1 MLQFLFGFYQSL
13 EMLQVLIIKGLKM
26 KIIKIILLFVITS
39 SFAISSPFFKV
50 EDNYSVFNFTTNQN
64 ESKNT
69 SIQNISKYDV
79 FIDSIVFV
87 NPRFDLQFKLQNVN
101 TTIGSNSNH
110 TIQIQDLI
118 SKHNLTYKNSM
129 LVYFTIPS
137 MQTSLVELFRIDFKY
152 HSPSGLNEITQNKSG
167 IELKNALTEYLQNHT
182 YLTYKD
188 ARTEMF
194 RDIQNVDGWVECVY
208 TGRKIETSVI
218 PDVNTTHFNTEHTWP
233 QSLGA
238 EDDIPRADLYHLYA
252 TDETANLRRDVKPFG
267 YVVSGITYQEG
278 NSKLGNDKNGTIVF
292 EPRDS
297 HKGDVA
303 RSLFYFSLR
312 YNNPYSFLTNQ
323 ESVLREWMV
332 FDPVSERE
340 SYKGEKVFA
349 IQKRYNPFI
358 EYPELIDR
366 IYSISTNDD
375 FPIEQKVKVSA
386 NKVAITDVLLDAFNG
401 EYIYPIYITN
411 TGNIELSIENI
422 TYDNHKSSFINNIL
436 DYTSSKTI
444 PVDSTVKIEVVLA
457 ESTSPQQL
465 NTLKIVFSNATKYE
479 IDFTRTEYNSVDELK
494 KEIYTY
500 YKDNFLYV
508 FGLEPNT
515 FSEFEIYDIFG
526 RILEKGILLE
536 NISRIEFKKNLSTSI
551 YFLKLVSENGIGIIP
566 FQIIN

>member
-1 MLQFLFGFYQSL
+1 
-13 EMLQVLIIKGLKM
+13 
-26 KIIKIILLFVITS
+26 
-39 SFAISSPFFKV
+39 
-50 EDNYSVFNFTTNQN
+50 
-64 ESKNT
+64 
-69 SIQNISKYDV
+69 
-79 FIDSIVFV
+79 
-87 NPRFDLQFKLQNVN
+87 
-101 TTIGSNSNH
+101 
-110 TIQIQDLI
+110 
-118 SKHNLTYKNSM
+118 
-129 LVYFTIPS
+129 
-137 MQTSLVELFRIDFKY
+137 
-152 HSPSGLNEITQNKSG
+152 
-167 IELKNALTEYLQNHT
+167 
-182 YLTYKD
+182 
-188 ARTEMF
+188 
-194 RDIQNVDGWVECVY
+194 
-208 TGRKIETSVI
+208 
-218 PDVNTTHFNTEHTWP
+218 
-233 QSLGA
+233 
-238 EDDIPRADLYHLYA
+238 
-252 TDETANLRRDVKPFG
+252 
-267 YVVSGITYQEG
+267 
-278 NSKLGNDKNGTIVF
+278 
-292 EPRDS
+292 
-297 HKGDVA
+297 
-303 RSLFYFSLR
+303 
-312 YNNPYSFLTNQ
+312 
-323 ESVLREWMV
+323 
-332 FDPVSERE
+332 
-340 SYKGEKVFA
+340 
-349 IQKRYNPFI
+349 
-358 EYPELIDR
+358 
-366 IYSISTNDD
+366 
-375 FPIEQKVKVSA
+375 VKVSA